1 MWTNWSWSSC
11 RILSPEAGEVRIRV
25 EASGLNY
32 ADIMQREA
40 LSRWTKAAVYF
51 RSRSGG
57 RGRSWRRVAG
67 GAGDGR
73 VRRWLS
79 CGALVCQRGHVHAHS
94 GFDVFRRSCC
104 FSGPISDRVSRA
116 HDSWQS
122 CSRRNRFDSCSGGG
136 VGTAA
141 VQIAKLLG
149 LRVVGTASSEEKRAC
164 ARARADE
171 ALSYEEFD
179 QSCWVVKTRRR

>member
-1 MWTNWSWSSC
+1 MKAVQVKGFGDVDQ
-11 RILSPEAGEVRIRV
+11 LELVELPDPEPQPGEVRIRV

-32 ADIMQREA
+32 ADIMQREVFIPVDQSRRIFPVSKRRA
-40 LSRWTKAAVYF
+40 LSRLAKGCRWA
-51 RSRSGG
+51 R
-57 RGRSWRRVAG
+57 
-67 GAGDGR
+67 GDGR
-73 VRRWLS
+73 FRRWLS

-141 VQIAKLLG
+141 V
-149 LRVVGTASSEEKRAC
+149 RSR
-164 ARARADE
+164 
-171 ALSYEEFD
+171 
-179 QSCWVVKTRRR
+179 SCWACVCRHSVFEREARVLAGRTRLS